1 MEEFLAVYT
10 AVLILARLGG
20 VGGWVGGLT
29 VIIGLISVPIGIEL
43 ELIGT
48 ELGNKKVA

>member
-10 AVLILARLGG
+10 AVLILARVGG
-20 VGGWVGGLT
+20 VGGVAGLT
-29 VIIGLISVPIGIEL
+29 LIIGLISVPIGIEL

>member
-10 AVLILARLGG
+10 AVLILARVGG
-20 VGGWVGGLT
+20 VAGLT